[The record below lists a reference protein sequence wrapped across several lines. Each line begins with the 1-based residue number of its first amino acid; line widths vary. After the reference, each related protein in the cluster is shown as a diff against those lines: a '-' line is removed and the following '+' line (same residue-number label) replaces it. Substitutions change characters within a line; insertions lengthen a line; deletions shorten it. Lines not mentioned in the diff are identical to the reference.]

1 MHFTLIF
8 ILFYPNSDPFYS
20 NFDHILP
27 YRFFFVYNW
36 SETFLGWFSTTL
48 RVLPPSLASE
58 LFMGNYFATPWHRK
72 TQVKGRGRR
81 RRKAPKSELQSNNI
95 RQTFLDKGKK
105 GQKNTKKWFIARVVG
120 KRELHNWFLWDIFN
134 FPTFQQKLFWKWN
147 KERGEKNRLD
157 VVFVK
162 SFRSSQPST
171 IFVER
176 IVCNIPK
183 LTKVRW
189 S

>member
-8 ILFYPNSDPFYS
+8 ILFYPNFDPFYS

-27 YRFFFVYNW
+27 YRFFLCIIEARHFW
-36 SETFLGWFSTTL
+36 GDFKTTV

-81 RRKAPKSELQSNNI
+81 RRNAPKSELQSNNI

-162 SFRSSQPST
+162 SFRSSQPSS